1 MQSCFTVGSFYL
13 HMAITVGEDVKQA
26 YLHEVLKDK
35 KKKKKCL
42 VCFQSAIKQ
51 TQIINVPLQSHY
63 QNN

>member
-26 YLHEVLKDK
+26 YLQEDLKEK
-35 KKKKKCL
+35 KEEKKYL
-42 VCFQSAIKQ
+42 VCFQSAIKK

-63 QNN
+63 QNH